1 MNGDGIGWETVT
13 CHKLTLL
20 NFPLHISNLKSGIG
34 IIKDDTLSIFTDVG
48 NPSYEMWD
56 ILWENQYEEN
66 VLGKANY
73 LDLSFYKH

>member
-1 MNGDGIGWETVT
+1 MLEILAM
-13 CHKLTLL
+13 K
-20 NFPLHISNLKSGIG
+20 K
-34 IIKDDTLSIFTDVG
+34 
-48 NPSYEMWD
+48 WD